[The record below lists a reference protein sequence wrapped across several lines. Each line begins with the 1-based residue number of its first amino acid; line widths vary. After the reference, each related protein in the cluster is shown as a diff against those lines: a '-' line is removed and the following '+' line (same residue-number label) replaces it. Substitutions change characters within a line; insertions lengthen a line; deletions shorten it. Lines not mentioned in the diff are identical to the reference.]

1 MISGLIGGILAVLA
15 WHLWQNYRSKQAEEE
30 INELTATDTAESD
43 NKERKIC
50 KDIVLDSLRQLQCEP
65 QVEGRGEGRHTI
77 YFEYQAEH
85 FSINVD
91 STSRFATLYDAFW
104 YSFDAND
111 LEQLSNMKNV
121 INNINW
127 SSSLNVCYNKT
138 DENNIFNL
146 HTTYTMLC
154 LEEGDFTAYLRH
166 ILRECFVIHNN
177 FYKQIVEA
185 TAMEKG

>member
-1 MISGLIGGILAVLA
+1 MSGLIGGILVVLA

-30 INELTATDTAESD
+30 INELTATDAAKSD
-43 NKERKIC
+43 TKEIKTC

-65 QVEGRGEGRHTI
+65 QVEDRGEGRHTI
-77 YFEYQAEH
+77 YFDYQAEH
-85 FSINVD
+85 FSINVS
-91 STSRFATLYDAFW
+91 STSRFATIYDAFW
-104 YSFDAND
+104 YSFEEND
-111 LEQLSNMKNV
+111 LEQLSNVKNI

-138 DENNIFNL
+138 EENKMFNI

-154 LEEGDFTAYLRH
+154 LEEGDFTDYLRH

-177 FYKQIVEA
+177 FFKQIVEA
-185 TAMEKG
+185 SVMKKD